1 MSEPPLDFYPL
12 FGVSHGAEVPFVMQT
27 ASISKPEA
35 SLAIVDLQET
45 IGDYWYEKRA
55 VMLANTQS

>member
-35 SLAIVDLQET
+35 FLAIVDLQET
-45 IGDYWYEKRA
+45 IGDYWYEPCTA
-55 VMLANTQS
+55 MFANAQT